1 MMPATPLSSHQLIKL
16 LELRDFKTLRK
27 SFKEAELADIG
38 ELLSDAPLEAS
49 IAMLRLVPRNRR
61 SDLFSYMEA
70 ERQAELIEELPDE
83 IVTSFVNEMEPDNR
97 TKLLEAVTEE
107 IRDQILRRLDPE
119 EESIARQLLSYP
131 EDSVGRLMTPDF
143 LALAPD
149 MTVAEALD
157 SIRWKTSIPPEFLHY
172 LFVTDATGVL
182 LGEVSLAS
190 LILSDP
196 TNLPIQ
202 LVMKQTHVTLTPEQE
217 NGEAVE
223 LFRKYDRNYM
233 PVVSDV
239 GILVGIVT
247 ADDVFD
253 VAEEEATEDIQQFGG
268 QAVLEYSYFQTP
280 VLTMVRKRVGWL
292 AVLFISGFLS
302 GHAIRNYEDT
312 FSKWSFLMFFLPMII
327 AAGGNSGTQSASLVI
342 RGMALNEITA
352 QDMWR
357 VFCRELSVGL
367 VLGLCL
373 ASIGYFLPGIWGLD
387 PRIGVVI
394 AMSLVCVVIFGVLS
408 GSMLPFVFRS
418 LKLDPAVVSSPFI
431 STLVDLS
438 GILIL
443 FNIFLLMMKF
453 IPFG

>member
-1 MMPATPLSSHQLIKL
+1 MSQSTLPSADKLIKL

-27 SFKEAELADIG
+27 TFKEAEQADIG
-38 ELLSDAPLEAS
+38 EFLSEAPLDICVAL
-49 IAMLRLVPRNRR
+49 LRLVPRNRR
-61 SDLFSYMEA
+61 SDLFSYIEE
-70 ERQAELIEELPDE
+70 ERQVELVEELPDE

-97 TKLLEAVTEE
+97 TKLLENVTTET
-107 IRDQILRRLDPE
+107 RDQILQRLDPE

-143 LALAPD
+143 LALDPY
-149 MTVAEALD
+149 MTVAEALE

-172 LFVTDATGVL
+172 LFVTNTKGEL
-182 LGEVSLAS
+182 MGEVSLAS

-196 TNLPIQ
+196 ANLPISQ
-202 LVMKQTHVTLTPEQE
+202 VMKQTHVTLTPFQE
-217 NGEAVE
+217 SGEAVE

-233 PVVSDV
+233 PVVNDKGV
-239 GILVGIVT
+239 LVGIVT

-280 VLTMVRKRVGWL
+280 ILTMVRKRVGWL
-292 AVLFISGFLS
+292 AVLFLSGFLS

-312 FSKWSFLMFFLPMII
+312 FSQWSFLMFFLPMII

-342 RGMALNEITA
+342 RGMALNEIST
-352 QDMWR
+352 QDAWR
-357 VFCRELSVGL
+357 VFCREMAVGL
-367 VLGLCL
+367 LLGLCL
-373 ASIGYFLPGIWGLD
+373 ASIGYFLPSIWGLD
-387 PRIGVVI
+387 PRIGIVI
-394 AMSLVCVVIFGVLS
+394 SMSLVCVVIFGVLS
-408 GSMLPFVFRS
+408 GSMLPFLFRA

-453 IPFG
+453 VPFQ